1 MDDKTFAKLLAEL
14 HRDLMY
20 QFGDPERRE
29 DSTVGQIFACREAR
43 KRHKDDTGW
52 AYQVASPGR
61 VGYWTYTKWVGGLE
75 TITTRIDD
83 K

>member
-1 MDDKTFAKLLAEL
+1 MDDKTFAKVLAEL
-14 HRDLMY
+14 HRDFLD

-29 DSTVGQIFACREAR
+29 DSTAGQIVACMEAR
-43 KRHKDDTGW
+43 QRHKDDTGW
-52 AYQVASPGR
+52 AYQVPAPGM
-61 VGYWTYTKWVGGLE
+61 VGYWTHTKWVGGLE